1 MNRRL
6 LGFAGAA
13 LLAVIGAIAILVYV
27 GDADDRAQSDLELVE
42 VYMVDERVP
51 AGSDEAQLRRAVTTE
66 LVQANTVVRGGVT
79 DLAQLEGKVA
89 AVDLVSGEQLL
100 LGRLIDAAQFDN
112 GRNRLTSVPE
122 GLHEVTF
129 SLTPERAVGGQ
140 IAPGDTIAFV
150 ATLGS
155 GKISSAGFDDQTG
168 EVVLPQGGLDTNIT
182 QQNLTIP
189 ERTHILLHKV
199 LVTRVQVEQLPRE
212 VTDADGNP
220 VDSGSLA
227 PTGNLL
233 ITLALEAPDV
243 ERTVYVAEHGN
254 IWLSYE
260 PDDASEEGTRI
271 LDAGS
276 VFVDEW
282 PEPELD
288 TISAEVP
295 S

>member
-1 MNRRL
+1 V
-6 LGFAGAA
+6 A
-13 LLAVIGAIAILVYV
+13 
-27 GDADDRAQSDLELVE
+27 
-42 VYMVDERVP
+42 
-51 AGSDEAQLRRAVTTE
+51 
-66 LVQANTVVRGGVT
+66 GGVT

-140 IAPGDTIAFV
+140 ITPGDTIAFV

-168 EVVLPQGGLDTNIT
+168 EVVLPQGGLDTNIS

-199 LVTRVQVEQLPRE
+199 LVTRVQVEQLPKE

-220 VDSGSLA
+220 VDSGVLA

-254 IWLSYE
+254 IWLSFE
-260 PDDASEEGTRI
+260 PEDASEEGTRI